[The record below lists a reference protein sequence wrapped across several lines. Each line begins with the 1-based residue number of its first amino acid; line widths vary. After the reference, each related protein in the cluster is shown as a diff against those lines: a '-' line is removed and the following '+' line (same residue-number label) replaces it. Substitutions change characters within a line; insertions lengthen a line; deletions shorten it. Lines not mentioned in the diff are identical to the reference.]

1 MRFCYGDKNTL
12 RVLEE
17 AEFWKRQEGEHTQ
30 VILEVATGLEE
41 NYVNQLKEFQE
52 IFNSTEAIVLQY
64 IEMLINSK
72 NVITPIMHHEIMQL
86 INLTIQ
92 QSKSFV
98 DFLGNM
104 IRDSAAVKNNPIAI
118 VVINHIRRE
127 SEYYIGIAK
136 AFLIGRLD
144 I

>member
-52 IFNSTEAIVLQY
+52 IFNSTEAIALQY

-104 IRDSAAVKNNPIAI
+104 IRDSTAVKNNPIAI

>member
-104 IRDSAAVKNNPIAI
+104 IRDSTAVKNNPIAI